1 MLLIRN
7 FRKSDL
13 LQVSNIIAA
22 EFNRNYAS
30 DFYMNLFERWN
41 GGFLVAEDERGIVGV
56 LVAMLSQPK
65 ESRILL
71 MAVIPEYRGRGIGKM
86 MLAELVSRSV
96 QLNLMAVTLEV
107 RISNKKALGF
117 YTRQGFIIKT
127 IISNYYEDGEAG
139 YLMRKVL

>member
-7 FRKSDL
+7 FREKDL
-13 LQVSNIIAA
+13 AQVSNIIAA
-22 EFNRNYAS
+22 EFSRNYAP
-30 DFYMNLFERWN
+30 DFYFNLFERWN
-41 GGFLVAEDERGIVGV
+41 GGFLVAEDEKGIVGV
-56 LVAMLSQPK
+56 LVAMLSRPK

-96 QLNLMAVTLEV
+96 QMNLMAVTLEV
-107 RISNKKALGF
+107 RISNKRATSF
-117 YTRQGFIIKT
+117 YNKHGFIIKT